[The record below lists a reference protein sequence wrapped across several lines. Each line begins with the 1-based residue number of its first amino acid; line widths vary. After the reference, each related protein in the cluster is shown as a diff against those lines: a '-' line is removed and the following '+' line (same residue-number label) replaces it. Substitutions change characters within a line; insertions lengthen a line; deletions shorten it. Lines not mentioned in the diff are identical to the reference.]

1 MQFPSNFQLVFFG
14 RKLHNAAILHAT
26 KITIDCIYAVSTH
39 FCHGKND
46 GNTGVG
52 KEESSLVIT

>member
-1 MQFPSNFQLVFFG
+1 MQFLSNFQLVFFG
-14 RKLHNAAILHAT
+14 QKLHYAAILHNN
-26 KITIDCIYAVSTH
+26 KITNDCIYAVSTH

-52 KEESSLVIT
+52 KEETVLVIT

>member
-1 MQFPSNFQLVFFG
+1 MQFPSNFQLVFLG
-14 RKLHNAAILHAT
+14 QKLHNAAIRRT
-26 KITIDCIYAVSTH
+26 DKITNDCTYAVSTH

-52 KEESSLVIT
+52 KEVSSSVIT